1 MDGIVFL
8 SAALPGWDSQMVRAG
23 AKVKQDKTW
32 EILGKWKL
40 FWTLEPQQ
48 VIKEASL
55 GFSVPKG
62 LGNAGSL
69 RGWGVRTCWRSSS

>member
-1 MDGIVFL
+1 M
-8 SAALPGWDSQMVRAG
+8 
-23 AKVKQDKTW
+23 KQDKMW
-32 EILGKWKL
+32 EIWGKWKL

-62 LGNAGSL
+62 PGKCWLFKRLGGENVL
-69 RGWGVRTCWRSSS
+69 EEL

>member
-1 MDGIVFL
+1 
-8 SAALPGWDSQMVRAG
+8 MVRAG
-23 AKVKQDKTW
+23 DKVKQDKMW
-32 EILGKWKL
+32 EILGQWKL

-62 LGNAGSL
+62 LGNAASL
-69 RGWGVRTCWRSSS
+69 RGQRARTCWRSSS